1 MVRNTISVGEITYLS
16 WLNHHLVWSNPIF
29 AGFKHDVCWFLFG
42 GLLQA
47 AGWCKYLM
55 ALRSSK
61 TRRCSPT
68 LNGRCLGAKRQ
79 IFKSWTRDL
88 NQIWWF
94 GAYTHIHIHVC
105 VCMYVCMYAC
115 MYVCMHVC
123 MHVCMYED
131 VNIYIYSYR
140 YIYIYILYIYSIYIY
155 MYKYY
160 IYVYIH
166 FYI

>member
-1 MVRNTISVGEITYLS
+1 MVRNTISAGEITYLS

-79 IFKSWTRDL
+79 ILKVGPE
-88 NQIWWF
+88 I
-94 GAYTHIHIHVC
+94 
-105 VCMYVCMYAC
+105 
-115 MYVCMHVC
+115 
-123 MHVCMYED
+123 
-131 VNIYIYSYR
+131 
-140 YIYIYILYIYSIYIY
+140 
-155 MYKYY
+155 
-160 IYVYIH
+160 
-166 FYI
+166 